1 MQRYKNFLTI
11 QINLTKICKV
21 FYKVLKIK
29 IINLQEN
36 SKIFIFILLYYY
48 SIFILYYYTILL
60 K

>member
-1 MQRYKNFLTI
+1 MQRYKNILTI
-11 QINLTKICKV
+11 QINLIKNCKV
-21 FYKVLKIK
+21 FSKVLKIK
-29 IINLQEN
+29 GINLKEN